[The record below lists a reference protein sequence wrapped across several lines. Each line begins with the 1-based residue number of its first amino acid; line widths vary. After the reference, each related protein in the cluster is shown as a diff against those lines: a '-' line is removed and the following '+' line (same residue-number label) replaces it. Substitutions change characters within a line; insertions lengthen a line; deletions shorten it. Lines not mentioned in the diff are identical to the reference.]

1 MYVINLEQRT
11 DRWVSVISESL
22 KNNLELTRVDAVVA
36 GSMDTSECVYMPP
49 GVVATWKSHQAAF
62 RKFLSTSDPF
72 CLILEDD
79 FVIPKM
85 TLKLSLALKEGYKS
99 FDFIQVGFLITSRFE
114 YFDYKFQNLFDL
126 LKKFLSFGFFPIR
139 KISYFANR
147 LTISEQKNVPS
158 ELVLNDIRA
167 GGHGYIIS
175 RRFAEAGLEMNKPVF
190 FSTDGVFMALGKSRS
205 FKMARFRKSLINQ
218 TNSPT
223 SVSQRFI

>member
-11 DRWVSVISESL
+11 DRWVSVINESL

-62 RKFLSTSDPF
+62 REFLSTSDPF

-85 TLKLSLALKEGYKS
+85 TRKLSMALKEGYKT

-114 YFDYKFQNLFDL
+114 YFDFKFQNLFDIF
-126 LKKFLSFGFFPIR
+126 KKILAFGFFPINKR
-139 KISYFANR
+139 KFLASR
-147 LTISEQKNVPS
+147 LSISEQKSVPL
-158 ELVLNDIRA
+158 ELVMNDIRA

-175 RRFAEAGLEMNKPVF
+175 RRFAEAGLEMNEPVF

-205 FKMARFRKSLINQ
+205 FKMARFRKSLIDQ

>member
-11 DRWVSVISESL
+11 DRWASVVSESL
-22 KNNLELTRVDAVVA
+22 KNNLEVTRVDAVVA
-36 GSMDTSECVYMPP
+36 DLMGTSECVYMPP

-85 TLKLSLALKEGYKS
+85 TRKLTMALKEGYKN
-99 FDFIQVGFLITSRFE
+99 FDFIQIGFLITSRFE
-114 YFDYKFQNLFDL
+114 YFDFKFQNLFDIF
-126 LKKFLSFGFFPIR
+126 KKILAFGFFPINR
-139 KISYFANR
+139 VEFFANR
-147 LTISEQKNVPS
+147 LTISEQKNVPF

-175 RRFAEAGLEMNKPVF
+175 RRFAEAGLEMNDPVF

-205 FKMARFRKSLINQ
+205 FKMARFRKSLIDQ

>member
-11 DRWVSVISESL
+11 DRWGSVESESL
-22 KNNLELTRVDAVVA
+22 KNKLELTRVDAVVA
-36 GSMDTSECVYMPP
+36 GSINASECIYMPP

-62 RKFLSTSDPF
+62 REFLSTSDPF

-79 FVIPKM
+79 FVIPRM
-85 TLKLSLALKEGYKS
+85 TRKLHIALQEGYAS
-99 FDFIQVGFLITSRFE
+99 FDFIQVGFLITSRIE
-114 YFDYKFQNLFDL
+114 YIDFKFQNLFDI
-126 LKKFLSFGFFPIR
+126 LKKFFSFEFFPIDSI
-139 KISYFANR
+139 KYLKGK
-147 LTISEQKNVPS
+147 LTISEQKGVPS

-175 RRFAEAGLEMNKPVF
+175 RKFAEAGLKMNEPVF

-205 FKMARFRKSLINQ
+205 FKMARFRKSVIDQ
-218 TNSPT
+218 TDSLT